1 MDWLEWGYMG
11 LFIASFLSATVV
23 PFSSEVVLAVFLKKG
38 GDPILSIGIATLG
51 NTMGGMTSYWIGHLA
66 KWEWI
71 ERYLRVSKEKVMEWQ
86 PKVSRYGSLFAIFS
100 FVPIIGD
107 AIPLALGFFRS
118 NVWLTLI
125 LMTIGKLLRYIV
137 IYGGV
142 NLF

>member
-23 PFSSEVVLAVFLKKG
+23 PFSSEAVLAGILLKG

-51 NTMGGMTSYWIGHLA
+51 NTLGGMTSFWIGHLA

-86 PKVSRYGSLFAIFS
+86 PRIARYGSFFAVLS
-100 FVPIIGD
+100 FVPFIGD

-118 NVWLTLI
+118 NVWLTCFWMAL
-125 LMTIGKLLRYIV
+125 GKFLRYMV
-137 IYGGV
+137 IFGGV